1 MNSEGNH
8 LQISPCLDKEKATEE
23 VRGTLNA
30 LVATSNDS
38 SPQRLHEESKEEDEL
53 VESLGGGE
61 S

>member
-1 MNSEGNH
+1 M
-8 LQISPCLDKEKATEE
+8 DKEKATEE

-38 SPQRLHEESKEEDEL
+38 SPQRLHEESKEEDEP
-53 VESLGGGE
+53 VESPGRVE

>member
-1 MNSEGNH
+1 MNSEENH
-8 LQISPCLDKEKATEE
+8 QQISTCMDKEKATEE

-38 SPQRLHEESKEEDEL
+38 SPQRLHEESKEEDEP
-53 VESLGGGE
+53 VESPGRAE